1 MDLTAPFHLSFSFS
15 TRQDAVNAVVGLH
28 EKGGVG
34 AVTMAAVAKHLGIA
48 RSSVHEAHGGRVGFY
63 ESVAELF
70 ASRWRDWCLE
80 VADDERW
87 PVKMPEGDCE
97 TAGVL
102 TWQSLW
108 AICSAEARAGRPA
121 AWKAFVETRVRE
133 RYFLTDCIARATGS
147 RPPEATIDLLMILA
161 DGLRLRMV
169 DPVEPLSLEGAREL
183 LALVWPDGLL
193 T

>member
-28 EKGGVG
+28 EREGVG
-34 AVTMAAVAKHLGIA
+34 SVTMSAVAKHLGVA

-63 ESVAELF
+63 ESLAELF

-80 VADDERW
+80 ADDERW
-87 PVKMPEGDCE
+87 PVRLPEGECE
-97 TAGVL
+97 RAGVL

-121 AWKAFVETRVRE
+121 AWHAFRETRDRE
-133 RYFLTDCIARATGS
+133 RQLLIDCIAGATGE
-147 RPPEATIDLLMILA
+147 RPAASTVDLLMILA

-169 DPVEPLSLEGAREL
+169 DPIDPMGVEDAHAI
-183 LALVWPDGLL
+183 LALIWPDGLL